1 MFKLPVKSASALLI
15 FCLSVSTW
23 GQILDDES
31 LAEIQKRI
39 DNGILVG
46 VVIGVIDSTGE
57 HYLSFGAT
65 KLHSGNKPTKNTT
78 YDIGSISK
86 TFTATIFMDMAKK
99 NEISIDA
106 PVESFLPREL
116 SIPQIGENQ
125 ITLRHLATHTS
136 GLPLT
141 PLNVLPVDPWDTY
154 AEYTAEDFY
163 QALVDT
169 DLASKPGSQFSY
181 SSFGMGL
188 LAHILSI
195 NSNKG
200 IEKLYR
206 SRLTNPLKMTRT
218 ASQMTD
224 RINET
229 RAQGYSY
236 HIETLNHVNS
246 VWPAFKS
253 SASDMLKYLGAN
265 LGLVKSELYPA
276 MIAAHEIQSNQGLV
290 HFQQAF
296 GWWRDMAD
304 GKNIALHNGFTH
316 GFRAF
321 AAIDKNK
328 KRGVVV
334 LSNSS
339 GYIDDIGLKI
349 LDPSVELW
357 DSGKPLS
364 IAMLNS
370 INENGIDETLLEF
383 RAIGKP
389 ELEKRYFINYD
400 GINDLGLNYMRECK
414 PEIGIPILQFALSL
428 NEESA
433 DAHDSLAWAFE
444 KNGQI
449 DKSIHHFK
457 KALSLNP
464 KIPGAKEALKRL
476 KTKKTEPVTCKSY

>member
-1 MFKLPVKSASALLI
+1 
-15 FCLSVSTW
+15 
-23 GQILDDES
+23 
-31 LAEIQKRI
+31 
-39 DNGILVG
+39 
-46 VVIGVIDSTGE
+46 
-57 HYLSFGAT
+57 
-65 KLHSGNKPTKNTT
+65 
-78 YDIGSISK
+78 
-86 TFTATIFMDMAKK
+86 MDMAKK

-304 GKNIALHNGFTH
+304 GKI
-316 GFRAF
+316 
-321 AAIDKNK
+321 
-328 KRGVVV
+328 
-334 LSNSS
+334 
-339 GYIDDIGLKI
+339 
-349 LDPSVELW
+349 
-357 DSGKPLS
+357 
-364 IAMLNS
+364 
-370 INENGIDETLLEF
+370 
-383 RAIGKP
+383 
-389 ELEKRYFINYD
+389 
-400 GINDLGLNYMRECK
+400 
-414 PEIGIPILQFALSL
+414 
-428 NEESA
+428 
-433 DAHDSLAWAFE
+433 
-444 KNGQI
+444 
-449 DKSIHHFK
+449 
-457 KALSLNP
+457 
-464 KIPGAKEALKRL
+464 
-476 KTKKTEPVTCKSY
+476 